1 MTTTTSIK
9 STENFQIFHCVK
21 WPYSWL
27 CNTILKKKHY
37 LILLRGI
44 VENNLLDCYDLLK
57 HANAPQLFNKYVMVE
72 ILEDSWNNPCFLF
85 AEFLMGQASQALY
98 PWASIWLL
106 KSTSIQPGF
115 FFTCPISFY
124 VTNNFKCWY
133 SQQGFCSFVIS
144 TKSKRYPIKKVGF
157 WYRFNRKIWL

>member
-1 MTTTTSIK
+1 M
-9 STENFQIFHCVK
+9 
-21 WPYSWL
+21 
-27 CNTILKKKHY
+27 
-37 LILLRGI
+37 
-44 VENNLLDCYDLLK
+44 
-57 HANAPQLFNKYVMVE
+57 
-72 ILEDSWNNPCFLF
+72 F

-115 FFTCPISFY
+115 FFTGPISFY
-124 VTNNFKCWY
+124 VTNHCKCWY

-157 WYRFNRKIWL
+157 WHRFTLKFGFKIPASATPKKGWQHNERLVTIDINSGVYYACLVTAVLRDSWDSWSTSLGVTEQEL